1 MMLQKGYQESQ
12 LSKENVTAVSIIVLQ
27 ILIVRVKVLSKILV
41 YFLIDFS

>member
-12 LSKENVTAVSIIVLQ
+12 LSKENVMAVSIIVLQ
-27 ILIVRVKVLSKILV
+27 IPIVKVKVLSKILV